1 MMQPKEGDAMHVH
14 DEEAIRK
21 PKPVEERSD
30 GHDIAVEAAARAIAA
45 GRLSGH
51 EPRTAVLRLQRLA
64 GNSGVGSLVGRD
76 GDEENSP
83 VLDVVGKGGGAP
95 LPADVRTDM
104 EAHLDA
110 DLSDVRV
117 HSGGAAAESAKAV
130 QARAYTVGNDV
141 VFGSGAYEPGTDQGR
156 HTLAHELTHVVQQR
170 SGPVD
175 ATPVGGGI
183 AVSHPDDRF
192 EREAE
197 ASAEALRHGD
207 RGDAAPAGPTTGASV
222 QRQEV
227 PEEEGAVQAMTLQ
240 RQDEPEEEEGAVQA
254 MALQR
259 QNEPEEE
266 EEAVQAMALQR
277 QEMAEEEEEST
288 EV

>member
-21 PKPVEERSD
+21 PKPIEERSD
-30 GHDIAVEAAARAIAA
+30 GHDVAVEAAARAVAA

-76 GDEENSP
+76 GDEEKSP
-83 VLDVVGKGGGAP
+83 VLDVVGKGGGTP
-95 LPADVRTDM
+95 LPAEVRTDM
-104 EAHLDA
+104 EAHLGA

-117 HSGGAAAESAKAV
+117 HSGGAASESAKAV

-141 VFGSGAYEPGTDQGR
+141 VFGSGAYEPGTEEGR

-170 SGPVD
+170 SGAVD

-197 ASAEALRHGD
+197 ASATSFGNRA
-207 RGDAAPAGPTTGASV
+207 DAAPPSPAAGASV
-222 QRQEV
+222 QRQAG
-227 PEEEGAVQAMTLQ
+227 PEEEEAVQTMALQ
-240 RQDEPEEEEGAVQA
+240 RQEEPEEEDETMQA

-259 QNEPEEE
+259 QDEPEEE

-277 QEMAEEEEEST
+277 QEAIEDEEETS

>member
-1 MMQPKEGDAMHVH
+1 MHVH

-30 GHDIAVEAAARAIAA
+30 RHDVAVEAATRAVAA

-76 GDEENSP
+76 GDEEAKSP
-83 VLDVVGKGGGAP
+83 VLDVVGKGGGTP
-95 LPADVRTDM
+95 LPKDVRTDM
-104 EAHLDA
+104 EAHLGA

-141 VFGSGAYEPGTDQGR
+141 VFGSGAYEPSSEQGR

-170 SGPVD
+170 EGPVD
-175 ATPVGGGI
+175 STPVGGGI

-197 ASAEALRHGD
+197 ASAAALGHGD
-207 RGDAAPAGPTTGASV
+207 HADAASAGPTAAPSV
-222 QRQEV
+222 QRQEA
-227 PEEEGAVQAMTLQ
+227 PEDEEEAVQ
-240 RQDEPEEEEGAVQA
+240 P

-259 QNEPEEE
+259 QEAAPEEE
-266 EEAVQAMALQR
+266 EEA
-277 QEMAEEEEEST
+277 T
-288 EV
+288 TGG